1 MKKLRAFW
9 SGKFDAE
16 DTISVI
22 PYSSAHK
29 IRETDNQNE
38 GSPLQV
44 WSGQLPEQV
53 SQRLIAISKDSPMA
67 LFILLLA
74 GVKSL
79 LYKYTNE
86 EKVIVAIPAVRTSDA
101 PLMNETILI
110 KQELNGADAF
120 KSLIAQVHATVS
132 ESIVNQNIALQT
144 MAGAMHLQVEPDGS
158 PLFHTVIS
166 FDALHTRHHPGSIVS
181 NIELAFERNDDGIL
195 LHIHYR
201 DDRYDQQMLEL
212 LFDHLVRV
220 YTLALFQPEL
230 AIDSIDIMS
239 DEEKSLILQG
249 FNNTSAEYP
258 RERTIHE
265 LFEEQAQRTPEQT
278 AVLFEDERL
287 TYRELNERANRL
299 ARTLRAEGV
308 GADVPVAIMVERSL
322 EMIVGIYAILKA
334 GGAYVPIDPEYPAER
349 IRYIVEDSGARL
361 LLTQSHFLDR
371 VPHELEG
378 RVLDLNEVAVY
389 AEDATNL
396 PLGAGPRDMA
406 YVIYTSGSTGR
417 PKGAAIEHH
426 SVLNRILWMH
436 ERYPIGEADVILQK
450 TTFTFDVSVWELF
463 WWAMVGSSVC
473 LLTPG
478 GEKNPEL
485 MLQAISRYGV
495 TTMHFVPAML
505 HAFLDYAEQQ
515 PKPTVTEQTSS
526 LRHVFASGE
535 ALPPQHVAR
544 FQEAI
549 GRVNR
554 TQLINL
560 YGPTEATVDVS
571 YFDCEPDESY
581 AVIPIGKPVHNTR
594 LYILKEGTEQ
604 LQPVGVAGELCI
616 AGVQVA
622 RGYLNRPELTAE
634 KFTADPFVAGER
646 MYRTGDLARWLPD
659 GNIEYLGRI
668 DHQVKIRGYR
678 IELGE
683 LEAEL
688 LAVEAVQEAVVMA
701 CDDGQGQKL
710 LCAYFVATKE
720 LTAGELREAL
730 SKELPSYM
738 LPTYFVQVE
747 RMPLTAS
754 GKIDRKALPAPEASV
769 QSGEAYVAPRTQT
782 EEQLVR
788 IWQDV
793 LGLEK
798 VGVKDNFFDI
808 GGHSLRAATLAAR
821 IHKEMNKQ
829 LELREVF
836 EAMTVEQLARTIEG
850 KETKVLVA
858 IPNVP
863 ESDYY
868 PVSSAQKRLYVLSN
882 LEGGELGYNMSGAV
896 IAEGALQPDRLE
908 DAFRKLIA
916 RHESLR
922 TSFHLVDGEPVQRV
936 QREAAFS
943 LERLDAAGKDV
954 ETLFHQFVRPFDLTV
969 APLLRARLFTQSA
982 DRHLLLVDM
991 HHIVSDGVSLR
1002 TFLDE
1007 LARLYNGEELAP
1019 LRIQY
1024 KDYAVWQQE
1033 RMQSEEWSKQEQYW
1047 LQTFQGEIP
1056 TLDLKTDYPR
1066 PAVQSFAGDK
1076 ISFAAGSSVS
1086 EGLQKLASR
1095 SGSTLYMVLLAAYT
1109 ALLHKYTGQEDVV
1122 VGTPLAGR
1130 HHADLEPIIG
1140 MFVNTL
1146 ALRNYPSGNK
1156 TFLDYVGEVKEQALG
1171 AFDHPDYPFEEL
1183 VNKLNVRRD
1192 MSRNPLFDTMFELRN
1207 AEPEG
1212 TAFHDVHFSG
1222 YPVDSAIA
1230 KFDLTLEADFDERGL
1245 TFTLEYA
1252 TALYSRETVER
1263 LARHFLRVLEEVV
1276 QSPDT
1281 KLADIEIMT
1290 GDEKAELLEA
1300 FSGDGGKGQE
1310 HLLATPFHVYFE
1322 KQAAAVPEQAAVVAG
1337 DAQLT
1342 YRELNERANRLARTL
1357 QTAGIGRESVVGIL
1371 ADRSVNLLVAVLG
1384 VWKAGG
1390 AYVPLDPDYP
1400 SERIGFM
1407 LQDSGATVLL
1417 TQTQLKERAQEWLA
1431 GGAKLQT
1438 VFCLDEEA
1446 SYDAEA
1452 SDLPNQNVPQDL
1464 AYVIYTSGT
1473 TGRPKG
1479 VMIEHGSY
1487 INTAIAYRRDY
1498 RLDQFP
1504 VRLLQLASFSFDV
1517 FVGDIAR
1524 VLYNGGLMV
1533 IVPKEDRIDPLRL
1546 YAWIRDYGITVFEST
1561 PALIVPMMEHI
1572 ASQSLDIS
1580 TLQLLI
1586 TSSDS
1591 CSVTDYQRLQE
1602 RYGSHVRIINA
1613 YGVTEAAID
1622 SSYYDEPLEKLPEA
1636 GNVPIGKAW
1645 LNARFYIVDAALQ
1658 PVPIGVA
1665 GELLIGGPGVAR
1677 GYKNRPELNEE
1688 KFIASPFIEGERLY
1702 RTGDLARWMADGNV
1716 DFIGRMD
1723 HQVKIRGYRI
1733 ELGEIETAILQ
1744 FAGVKQAVVVDRTD
1758 ECGQKYLC
1766 GYAAASES
1774 LGIAELQAHLQ
1785 QSLPSHMVPAQL
1797 VVLEKLPLTP
1807 NGKVDRKAL
1816 PEPKGGLLFPGAD
1829 YEAPRTEAERTLTS
1843 IWQAVLG
1850 VPAVG
1855 IRDNYFELGGDS
1867 IKSLQV
1873 SSKLYQNGYK
1883 LEIRDLFQNPTIGGL
1898 SPYVQRITR
1907 VADQGESIGAVELT
1921 PVKWWFFEQ
1930 QYADPHH
1937 HNQAVL
1943 LYREQGFQEDALR
1956 RSISRLVEHHDA
1968 LRIVI
1973 RYSENGP
1980 PLAWNRSTRE
1990 GELYSFDLYDMN
2002 GEVDLASAI
2011 EAKANEIQSGI
2022 SLTEGPFVRVG
2033 LFRTQA
2039 GDHLLIAIHH
2049 LVVDGVSWRILF
2061 EDLASAYEQ
2070 ALTEEPIRLPQKT
2083 DSFQLWAE
2091 KLSQYAKGPEIE
2103 HEQAYWQNVTERGFE
2118 ALPKDHEG
2126 ELSLVGDSDT
2136 ITVVWTENET
2146 EQLLRYANQAYNTE
2160 INDLLLT
2167 SLGLAVQRWT
2177 GMNRVAVNLEGHGRE
2192 PIIPDL
2198 DVSRTV
2204 GWFTSQYPVV
2214 LDMSAN
2220 ENLQKSIVAVKE
2232 GLRGIPNKG
2241 IGYGIWRYLSGLFGP
2256 QESRQEPEISFN
2268 YLGQFDQDLE
2278 NGSLRFSPYSS
2289 GDEISRKAVRT
2300 FVLDINGLVSGGVLS
2315 LTVSYSR
2322 KQYRKETME
2331 CFTGLL
2337 QSSLREVVAH
2347 CAAKTTPTLTPSD
2360 VSVRGMTEEELE
2372 QIVKETSA
2380 IAEMENVYALTPMQ
2394 QGMLFHALLD
2404 SDSGAYFEQT
2414 SFDIIGYFDV
2424 ETFRQSFEAL
2434 LQRHEIFRT
2443 NVYNGWRKQP
2453 LQVVYRHREADF
2465 AVEDIR
2471 GLSEEGQHLRVK
2483 RLLREDRQR
2492 GFDLTRDVLIRVSI
2506 LRTGDE
2512 SYHFLWSSH
2521 HILMD
2526 GWCLSLVTEEVFEM
2540 YFAALEKRK
2549 PKLEPVTPY
2558 SRYIEWLEARDRDEA
2573 AAYWRNYLSGYGE
2586 QTLLPSSKAREQE
2599 AGPLFGSLFCHLGKP
2614 LTEQI
2619 NRYARQHQITIH
2631 TLLQTA
2637 WGILLHR
2644 YNGTNDAVFGSVV
2657 AGRPAEIPGIER
2669 MIGLFINTVPVRIRC
2684 EAGDTFTEVVTGVQR
2699 RYLESN
2705 AYDSYPLFEI
2715 QASTEQKQELVNH
2728 IMVFENFP
2736 VEDQMSQIGSG
2747 EAAFK
2752 VENIEIAE
2760 QTNYDFNLIVAP
2772 GENLLV
2778 RFEYNTRF
2786 YHEADVQRIQAHL
2799 TYLLEQVVANPDIR
2813 IHELELVSGVEK
2825 EQILHAFNDTAVN
2838 SPREKTIYQLLE
2850 EQTARTPE
2858 QAAVYC
2864 EGQRL
2869 TYRELNE
2876 RANRLA
2882 RTLRSAGV
2890 Q

>member
-1 MKKLRAFW
+1 
-9 SGKFDAE
+9 
-16 DTISVI
+16 
-22 PYSSAHK
+22 
-29 IRETDNQNE
+29 
-38 GSPLQV
+38 
-44 WSGQLPEQV
+44 
-53 SQRLIAISKDSPMA
+53 
-67 LFILLLA
+67 
-74 GVKSL
+74 
-79 LYKYTNE
+79 
-86 EKVIVAIPAVRTSDA
+86 
-101 PLMNETILI
+101 
-110 KQELNGADAF
+110 
-120 KSLIAQVHATVS
+120 
-132 ESIVNQNIALQT
+132 
-144 MAGAMHLQVEPDGS
+144 
-158 PLFHTVIS
+158 
-166 FDALHTRHHPGSIVS
+166 
-181 NIELAFERNDDGIL
+181 
-195 LHIHYR
+195 
-201 DDRYDQQMLEL
+201 
-212 LFDHLVRV
+212 
-220 YTLALFQPEL
+220 
-230 AIDSIDIMS
+230 
-239 DEEKSLILQG
+239 
-249 FNNTSAEYP
+249 
-258 RERTIHE
+258 
-265 LFEEQAQRTPEQT
+265 
-278 AVLFEDERL
+278 
-287 TYRELNERANRL
+287 
-299 ARTLRAEGV
+299 
-308 GADVPVAIMVERSL
+308 
-322 EMIVGIYAILKA
+322 
-334 GGAYVPIDPEYPAER
+334 
-349 IRYIVEDSGARL
+349 
-361 LLTQSHFLDR
+361 
-371 VPHELEG
+371 
-378 RVLDLNEVAVY
+378 
-389 AEDATNL
+389 
-396 PLGAGPRDMA
+396 
-406 YVIYTSGSTGR
+406 
-417 PKGAAIEHH
+417 
-426 SVLNRILWMH
+426 
-436 ERYPIGEADVILQK
+436 
-450 TTFTFDVSVWELF
+450 
-463 WWAMVGSSVC
+463 
-473 LLTPG
+473 
-478 GEKNPEL
+478 
-485 MLQAISRYGV
+485 
-495 TTMHFVPAML
+495 
-505 HAFLDYAEQQ
+505 
-515 PKPTVTEQTSS
+515 
-526 LRHVFASGE
+526 
-535 ALPPQHVAR
+535 
-544 FQEAI
+544 
-549 GRVNR
+549 
-554 TQLINL
+554 
-560 YGPTEATVDVS
+560 
-571 YFDCEPDESY
+571 
-581 AVIPIGKPVHNTR
+581 GKPVHNTR

-683 LEAEL
+683 LETEL
-688 LAVEAVQEAVVMA
+688 LRVDPVQEAVVVA
-701 CDDGQGQKL
+701 RDDGQGQKL
-710 LCAYFVATKE
+710 LCAYFVASQE

-738 LPTYFVQVE
+738 MPTYFMQVE
-747 RMPLTAS
+747 RMPLTAN

-769 QSGEAYVAPRTQT
+769 QSGQAYVAPRTQT

-788 IWQDV
+788 IWQEL

-836 EAMTVEQLARTIEG
+836 EAMTVEQLARTIES

-896 IAEGALQPDRLE
+896 IAEGPLQPDRLE

-922 TSFHLVDGEPVQRV
+922 TSFHLIDGEPVQRV
-936 QREAAFS
+936 QREAAFT
-943 LERLDAAGKDV
+943 LERLGADGKDV
-954 ETLFHQFVRPFDLTV
+954 ETLFHQFVRPFDLAA

-1007 LARLYNGEELAP
+1007 LAHLYNGDELAP

-1047 LQTFQGEIP
+1047 LQAFQGDIP
-1056 TLDLKTDYPR
+1056 TMDLKTDYRR

-1076 ISFAAGSSVS
+1076 ISFAADSSVS

-1109 ALLHKYTGQEDVV
+1109 TLLHKYTGQEDVV
-1122 VGTPLAGR
+1122 VGTPVAGR

-1146 ALRNYPSGNK
+1146 AMRNYPSGNK

-1207 AEPEG
+1207 AEAKG
-1212 TAFHDVHFSG
+1212 TALHDVHFSG

-1252 TALYSRETVER
+1252 TALYSRETAER

-1276 QSPDT
+1276 QNPDA

-1322 KQAAAVPEQAAVVAG
+1322 KQAAAVPEQVAVVAG

-1371 ADRSVNLLVAVLG
+1371 ADRSADLLVAVLG

-1407 LQDSGATVLL
+1407 LQDSGAIVLL

-1431 GGAKLQT
+1431 EGGELQT
-1438 VFCLDEEA
+1438 VLCLDEEA
-1446 SYDAEA
+1446 SYDADA
-1452 SDLPNQNVPQDL
+1452 SNLPNQNVPQDL

-1524 VLYNGGLMV
+1524 ALYNGGLMV

-1546 YAWIRDYGITVFEST
+1546 YGWIRDYGITVFEST

-1591 CSVTDYQRLQE
+1591 CSVKDYRRLQE

-1636 GNVPIGKAW
+1636 GNVPIGKPL

-1665 GELLIGGPGVAR
+1665 GELLIGGSGVAR

-1702 RTGDLARWMADGNV
+1702 RTGDLASWMSDGNV

-1758 ECGQKYLC
+1758 ERGQKYLC
-1766 GYAAASES
+1766 GYAAASEP
-1774 LGIAELQAHLQ
+1774 LDIAELQAHLQ

-1797 VVLEKLPLTP
+1797 VELEKLPLTP

-1816 PEPKGGLLFPGAD
+1816 PEPEGGLLLTGAD
-1829 YEAPRTEAERTLTS
+1829 YEAPRTEVERTLAS

-1873 SSKLYQNGYK
+1873 SSRLYQSGYK
-1883 LEIRDLFQNPTIGGL
+1883 LEIKDLFQNPTIGGL
-1898 SPYVQRITR
+1898 SPYVQPITR
-1907 VADQGESIGAVELT
+1907 MADQGEAVGAVKLT

-1930 QYADPHH
+1930 EYANPHH

-1943 LYREQGFQEDALR
+1943 LYREQGFQEGALR

-1990 GELYSFDLYDMN
+1990 GDLYSFDLYDMS

-2033 LFRTQA
+2033 LFRTQD

-2049 LVVDGVSWRILF
+2049 LAVDGVSWRILF

-2070 ALTEEPIRLPQKT
+2070 ALKDEPIRLPQKT

-2103 HEQAYWQNVTERGFE
+2103 REQAYWHNVTERGFE

-2136 ITVVWTENET
+2136 ITVVWTEHET
-2146 EQLLRYANQAYNTE
+2146 ERLLRYANQAYNTE

-2177 GMNRVAVNLEGHGRE
+2177 GMNRVAVSLEGHGRE
-2192 PIIPDL
+2192 PVIPDI
-2198 DVSRTV
+2198 DISRTV

-2220 ENLQKSIVAVKE
+2220 DNLQKSIVAVKE

-2241 IGYGIWRYLSGLFGP
+2241 IGYGIWRYLSGLFEP
-2256 QESRQEPEISFN
+2256 QESGWEPEISFN

-2331 CFTGLL
+2331 RFAGLL

-2360 VSVRGMTEEELE
+2360 VSVRGMTVEELE
-2372 QIVKETSA
+2372 LIVKDTSA
-2380 IAEMENVYALTPMQ
+2380 IAEIENIYVLTPMQ

-2404 SDSGAYFEQT
+2404 EDSGAYFEQT

-2424 ETFRQSFEAL
+2424 ETFRKSFEAM

-2471 GLSEEGQHLRVK
+2471 GLSEEEQLLRVK
-2483 RLLREDRQR
+2483 RLHHEDRQR
-2492 GFDLTRDVLIRVSI
+2492 GFDLTRDALIRVSI

-2540 YFAALEKRK
+2540 YFAALEQRK

-2586 QTLLPSSKAREQE
+2586 QTLLPSSNAREQGT
-2599 AGPLFGSLFCHLGKP
+2599 GPLFGSLFCHLGKP

-2619 NRYARQHQITIH
+2619 NRYARQHQVTVH

-2637 WGILLHR
+2637 WGVLLHR

-2657 AGRPAEIPGIER
+2657 SGRPAEIPGIER

-2684 EAGDTFTEVVTGVQR
+2684 EAGDTFTQIVTGVQR

-2705 AYDSYPLFEI
+2705 DYDSYPLFEI
-2715 QASTEQKQELVNH
+2715 QALTEQKQELVNH

-2752 VENIEIAE
+2752 VENVEIAE

-2778 RFEYNTRF
+2778 RFEYNTRL

-2813 IHELELVSGVEK
+2813 IHELELVSGAEK

-2850 EQTARTPE
+2850 EQTVRTPE
-2858 QAAVYC
+2858 QVAV
-2864 EGQRL
+2864 
-2869 TYRELNE
+2869 
-2876 RANRLA
+2876 
-2882 RTLRSAGV
+2882 
-2890 Q
+2890 